1 MQLPKVA
8 DMTVDDLK
16 QLIREVVNEQLQKQP
31 PKATDP
37 RSVKEIL
44 QSIEQ
49 HRWTPPSGTPKASEM
64 IIEEREQWRQG
75 M

>member
-1 MQLPKVA
+1 MHVQKVV

-16 QLIREVVNEQLQKQP
+16 ELIRQVVKEQLQNQP
-31 PKATDP
+31 PPKDT
-37 RSVKEIL
+37 RSVAEIL

-49 HRWTPPSGTPKASEM
+49 HRWTPPPGTPTASQM